1 MILNILPMK
10 NLIQIAFLF
19 FITLSSAQVQL
30 ELTPQGFVP
39 IEVVLPKKSFDKII
53 EVSKSWTSIYNN
65 KVADVYDVTQNSLSI
80 GALNENAYYYWN
92 LGVKYNYD
100 IKYIMTIKVKE
111 DNKYVLTFKV
121 NEILTDHVLTKTTTA
136 DFFNADGNVKQEY
149 EESKSSLESN
159 VNKIVNSYVDYI
171 AK

>member
-1 MILNILPMK
+1 MK
-10 NLIQIAFLF
+10 NLLQIAFF
-19 FITLSSAQVQL
+19 FVITLSSAQVKL
-30 ELTPQGFVP
+30 ELTPRGFSP
-39 IEVVLPKKSFDKII
+39 IEVELPKKSFDKIVEI
-53 EVSKSWTSIYNN
+53 SKSWSSIYNT
-65 KVADVYDVTQNSLSI
+65 KVADVYDVTQTSLSI

-136 DFFNADGNVKQEY
+136 DFFNADGNVKQEF
-149 EESKSSLESN
+149 EESKTSLEST
-159 VNKIVNSYVDYI
+159 VNKIVNSYLDFI
-171 AK
+171 SR